1 MLKIEDI
8 NVYYGNIQALKGISL
23 SINEG
28 EIVTLDRG
36 KRSGE
41 KHDAENHFRTVK
53 TKTGENHV

>member
-28 EIVTLDRG
+28 
-36 KRSGE
+36 KS
-41 KHDAENHFRTVK
+41 
-53 TKTGENHV
+53 